1 MNKWKH
7 FLHKINGPIWWVSCK
22 LVLEM
27 SNRFLTFLCKSR
39 RWTLHVNEG
48 SSLFKMIQI
57 FLFVR
62 CTTDSTV
69 VVYVSNGSDENQL
82 LGGTQFR
89 YVHAI
94 KITDDKF
101 PNIIRRRT
109 SLSAALSYSPNWCPR
124 KRNSWQKMN
133 LWNGKTEMISSNELY
148 ACPILRRMNRMVL
161 GCRGP
166 MIVNTINFEK
176 KVI

>member
-7 FLHKINGPIWWVSCK
+7 FLHKINRPIWWVSCK

-62 CTTDSTV
+62 CTTDSAV
-69 VVYVSNGSDENQL
+69 VVYVSNGSDEYQL

-101 PNIIRRRT
+101 PNIIRHRT
-109 SLSAALSYSPNWCPR
+109 SLSAALSYSSNWCSR
-124 KRNSWQKMN
+124 KRNSWQKWICETEKPKWSPAMN
-133 LWNGKTEMISSNELY
+133 YVHAQCYDEWIEWCLAAEGPWLWIPLIS
-148 ACPILRRMNRMVL
+148 R
-161 GCRGP
+161 
-166 MIVNTINFEK
+166 K
-176 KVI
+176 K